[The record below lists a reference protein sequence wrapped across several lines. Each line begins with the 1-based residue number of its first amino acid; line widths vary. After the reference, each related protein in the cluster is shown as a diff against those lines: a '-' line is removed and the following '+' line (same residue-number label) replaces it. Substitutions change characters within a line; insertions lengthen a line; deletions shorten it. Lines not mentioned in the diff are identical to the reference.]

1 MDVRFQHP
9 FIYVIAGAT
18 GSGKTDFVTRWLH
31 YADAMINFSPEKI
44 YWHYGAW
51 QTQFESI
58 PNVEFIE
65 GLPNIENVDKTKRTL
80 IIIDDLMNETN
91 RSVTNL
97 FTKGSHHYNC
107 SVIYIVQNLFNQNKE
122 NRTISLNS
130 HYIVAFKNPRDAS
143 QIVHLAKQSHPSRPK
158 VVQEAFLD
166 ATSKPFGYLLF
177 DFTQK
182 IQDSYRL
189 RTQIFPDKTNF
200 VYTPI

>member
-1 MDVRFQHP
+1 MRFQHP

-107 SVIYIVQNLFNQNKE
+107 SVIYIVQTLFNQNKE

-130 HYIVAFKNPRDAS
+130 H
-143 QIVHLAKQSHPSRPK
+143 
-158 VVQEAFLD
+158 
-166 ATSKPFGYLLF
+166 
-177 DFTQK
+177 
-182 IQDSYRL
+182 
-189 RTQIFPDKTNF
+189 
-200 VYTPI
+200 

>member
-1 MDVRFQHP
+1 MRFQHP
-9 FIYVIAGAT
+9 FTCVIAGAT
-18 GSGKTDFVTRWLH
+18 GSGKTVFVTRLLQ
-31 YADAMINFSPEKI
+31 YAGAMINFPPEKI

-80 IIIDDLMNETN
+80 IIID
-91 RSVTNL
+91 
-97 FTKGSHHYNC
+97 
-107 SVIYIVQNLFNQNKE
+107 IVQNLFNQNKE
-122 NRTISLNS
+122 NRIISLNS
-130 HYIVAFKNPRDAS
+130 HYIVVFKNPRDAS
-143 QIVHLAKQSHPSRPK
+143 QIVHLAKQSYPSRPK

-189 RTQIFPDKTNF
+189 RAQIFPDETNF

>member
-1 MDVRFQHP
+1 
-9 FIYVIAGAT
+9 
-18 GSGKTDFVTRWLH
+18 
-31 YADAMINFSPEKI
+31 MINFPPEKI
-44 YWHYGAW
+44 YWHYAAW

-65 GLPNIENVDKTKRTL
+65 GLSNIKNVDKTKRTL

-97 FTKGSHHYNC
+97 FTKGSHRYNC

-130 HYIVAFKNPRDAS
+130 HYIVVFKNPRDVS
-143 QIVHLAKQSHPSRPK
+143 QIVHLAKQSYPSRPK

-166 ATSKPFGYLLF
+166 VTSKPFGYLLF

-189 RTQIFPDKTNF
+189 RTQIFPDETNF

>member
-1 MDVRFQHP
+1 
-9 FIYVIAGAT
+9 
-18 GSGKTDFVTRWLH
+18 
-31 YADAMINFSPEKI
+31 MINFPPEKI

-51 QTQFESI
+51 QTQFKTLT
-58 PNVEFIE
+58 NVEFIE

-130 HYIVAFKNPRDAS
+130 HYIVVFKNPRDAS
-143 QIVHLAKQSHPSRPK
+143 QIVHLAKQSYPSRPK

-166 ATSKPFGYLLF
+166 VTSKPFGYLLF

-189 RTQIFPDKTNF
+189 RTQIFPDETNF

>member
-1 MDVRFQHP
+1 MRFQHP
-9 FIYVIAGAT
+9 FTCVIAGAT
-18 GSGKTDFVTRWLH
+18 GSGKTVFVTRLLQ
-31 YADAMINFSPEKI
+31 YADAMINFPPEKI

-130 HYIVAFKNPRDAS
+130 HYIVVFKNPRDAS
-143 QIVHLAKQSHPSRPK
+143 QIVHLAKQSYPSRPK

-189 RTQIFPDKTNF
+189 RAQIFPDETNF

>member
-1 MDVRFQHP
+1 MRFQHP
-9 FIYVIAGAT
+9 FTCVIAGVT
-18 GSGKTDFVTRWLH
+18 GSGKTVFVTRLLQ
-31 YADAMINFSPEKI
+31 YADAMINFPPEKI

-51 QTQFESI
+51 QTQFETLT
-58 PNVEFIE
+58 NVEFIE

-130 HYIVAFKNPRDAS
+130 HYIVVFKNPRNVS
-143 QIVHLAKQSHPSRPK
+143 QIVHLAKQSYPSRPK

-189 RTQIFPDKTNF
+189 RTQIFPDETNF